1 MSKVTI
7 SGIQQIGIGVKDVKE
22 AWKWYKKFFG
32 FDVRV
37 FEDAAVANFMLP
49 YTGGEPRERYAALS
63 LNMQGG
69 GGFEIWQYT
78 KRQPQSPVK
87 EPKLGDLGFYYAKI
101 RTDNADKT
109 FSFFKEN
116 ELNIMTEP
124 VEDPR
129 GTKHFYVRDPF
140 GNIFNIIEDNTSWFK
155 PENKYTGGT
164 FGVSVGCT
172 DIEKSISFYKD
183 ILGYD
188 KVVYQ
193 GEGEYKDFE
202 GLPAISTK
210 FKRAILTHEEP
221 RKGGFSRLF
230 GHSEIELIQAVG
242 GEKPSKIFKD
252 RFWGDLGFIHL
263 CFDVVGMEHLR
274 EQCEKAGYPFTVDSS
289 KSQEGQ
295 SFDMGEAAGYFS
307 YIEDPDGALIE
318 FVETHKVP
326 IMKKL
331 GLYLNLRKRDAKKPL
346 PNYIVKALG
355 LNRFKE

>member
-22 AWKWYKKFFG
+22 AWRWYKKFFG

-78 KRQPQSPVK
+78 KRKPQAPVK
-87 EPKLGDLGFYYAKI
+87 EPRLGDLGFYYAKI
-101 RTDNADKT
+101 RTDNVEHT
-109 FSFFKEN
+109 FNYFKEN
-116 ELNIMTEP
+116 ELNILTEP
-124 VEDPR
+124 GKDPR
-129 GTKHFYVRDPF
+129 GSRHFYVRDPY
-140 GNIFNIIEDNTSWFK
+140 GNVFNIIEDHTSWFK
-155 PENKYTGGT
+155 SENKYTGGT
-164 FGVSVGCT
+164 FGVSVGCS
-172 DIEKSISFYKD
+172 DIEKSIRFYSD

-193 GEGEYKDFE
+193 GEGEYEDFK
-202 GLPAISTK
+202 GLPSISKK

-230 GHSEIELIQAVG
+230 GHSEIELIQALDG
-242 GEKPSKIFKD
+242 QPSKIFKD

-289 KSQEGQ
+289 KAQEGQ

-355 LNRFKE
+355 LNRFRE